1 MMEDVKR
8 NYADNIE
15 LGDKLLE
22 LKKLSEQY
30 KEAQF
35 IVKNIGEYYGY
46 AYSWDYK
53 ADLELDFKL
62 GIYYIPNFSNE
73 SKFDSKLSSETL
85 NIEMKRL
92 ILTNIKATARQAL
105 LNIEAKVKNAEEEFT
120 SMLSNK

>member
-1 MMEDVKR
+1 MEDVKR